1 MPIINIIQIRYHES
15 PIFVIGISIIDKT
28 YLYIET
34 SPILHAVKRQ
44 NAISI
49 HARDICQAVSNQD
62 GYRENRYVPNI
73 TKSSKNGEFAYFGG
87 CAVLHS
93 HDDGIKSKH
102 FPRYWPFV
110 RGNHRWPLN
119 SPHKGQWRRAL
130 MFSLWTIVRLMI
142 WDAIA
147 LIMTSPQCHQHIDKI
162 CRFYASRS
170 NIKWHL
176 KIIWQTKMLLR
187 I

>member
-1 MPIINIIQIRYHES
+1 MPIINIIRIRYHES
-15 PIFVIGISIIDKT
+15 PIFVIGISIVDKT

-93 HDDGIKSKH
+93 HDDVIKSKH

-110 RGNHRWPLN
+110 RGNPRTKASDAELWCFLCEQSWGWWFETPSRLL
-119 SPHKGQWRRAL
+119 WRRRNATNTSIKSAGF
-130 MFSLWTIVRLMI
+130 MRAAATSNDI
-142 WDAIA
+142 WK
-147 LIMTSPQCHQHIDKI
+147 LFGKRKC
-162 CRFYASRS
+162 F
-170 NIKWHL
+170 
-176 KIIWQTKMLLR
+176 
-187 I
+187 